1 MLIIWAGHGVHLI
14 GRTGHMPERVDQYR
28 QNAEKCF
35 ETAKTFNDPEAR
47 RTMFAMADA
56 WTMLAV
62 QRVKTLAAAEP
73 SPPRSQASSSD
84 NAG

>member
-1 MLIIWAGHGVHLI
+1 
-14 GRTGHMPERVDQYR
+14 MPERVDQYR

-47 RTMFAMADA
+47 RAMFAVADA

-62 QRVKTLAAAEP
+62 QRVKTFAAAKP
-73 SPPRSQASSSD
+73 SPPRLNSSSPPD
-84 NAG
+84 DAS